1 MILLNLNL
9 IKIHVSSRVRTEGI
23 NIINIKASFLD
34 LDIMISNKSDLSL
47 LNEWDLFSQVTY
59 LNALF
64 TS

>member
-59 LNALF
+59 VNALF
-64 TS
+64 TN

>member
-23 NIINIKASFLD
+23 NIINIKTSFLD

-59 LNALF
+59 VNALF
-64 TS
+64 TN